1 MSIERVAVFRF
12 HRDPLI
18 SRVRVGLLR
27 RLNPGVGVHGIF
39 GGGGG
44 VREAACRATGRRLLG
59 LDTLYCSPRDG
70 HWNWKNGDLVL
81 LDWYREHGHR
91 LSFDVLH
98 LVEWDLLLTEPLDRL
113 YASVPPEAVGLTA
126 LTPLS
131 VIGGDWRWLAGRDE
145 AREWRELLGYARTAF
160 GYDGTPYGCLGVG
173 PCFPRAFLH
182 DYAAA
187 DPPTSATTNSATPCS
202 RSSWG
207 IRSPTPA
214 SGMRGTPRSTTG
226 TSMPWGRVS
235 TPTPSPR
242 SWRLRTAAAPSIRPG
257 RPFAGYGCRRQARRA
272 PPAARRTTDK
282 DIGPV
287 PLWSTP
293 HSLSIGSPGTVIQP
307 ESRCAAR
314 A

>member
-27 RLNPGVGVHGIF
+27 RLNPGVSVHGIF

-81 LDWYREHGHR
+81 LDWYREQGHR

-187 DPPTSATTNSATPCS
+187 DPPDLGNDELRYPLFAQLLGHPVADTGFRHAWHSAVDDRYFNAVGASVDPDTVSAE
-202 RSSWG
+202 
-207 IRSPTPA
+207 
-214 SGMRGTPRSTTG
+214 
-226 TSMPWGRVS
+226 
-235 TPTPSPR
+235 
-242 SWRLRTAAAPSIRPG
+242 LAAPDGRRAFHPARASFRGLRLPAAGPSGAGG
-257 RPFAGYGCRRQARRA
+257 RP
-272 PPAARRTTDK
+272 
-282 DIGPV
+282 
-287 PLWSTP
+287 
-293 HSLSIGSPGTVIQP
+293 
-307 ESRCAAR
+307 ENN
-314 A
+314 